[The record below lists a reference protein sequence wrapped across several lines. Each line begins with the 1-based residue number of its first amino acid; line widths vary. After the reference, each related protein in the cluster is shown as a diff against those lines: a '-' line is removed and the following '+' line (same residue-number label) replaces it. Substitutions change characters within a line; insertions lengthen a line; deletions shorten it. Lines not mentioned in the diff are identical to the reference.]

1 MFDIFGEI
9 EEWFRS
15 LLSGFVTSNMTT
27 MFTDVNEK
35 TAGIAGEVSKTPAQW
50 NSTVFSMIQSISSTV
65 IIPIASIIIA
75 LVLTYELIN
84 MIIEKNNMHEVDIW
98 MIYRWVFKAFI
109 TIMLV
114 SHTFEITMAIFEVG
128 QSIVN
133 SASAIIG
140 SNTAINTDEVVTNL
154 ETLMED
160 MEIGELLLLT
170 VESLIMSLAM
180 KIISLLITVIL
191 YVRMMEIYIYTS
203 VAPVP
208 FSTFMNREWG
218 NIGNNYIRGL
228 TALAFQGFFIMV
240 IVGIY
245 CALVNNVSI
254 STDIHSAMFELGA
267 FTVLLCFALFKTS
280 SISKSIMGA
289 H

>member
-15 LLSGFVTSNMTT
+15 LLTGFITSNMTT
-27 MFTDVNEK
+27 MFTDVNDK
-35 TAGIAGEVSKTPAQW
+35 TSSIAGEVSKTPQQW
-50 NSTVFSMIQSISSTV
+50 NASVFSMIQSISSSV

-75 LVLTYELIN
+75 LVMTYELIS
-84 MIIEKNNMHEVDIW
+84 MIIEKNNMHDVDTW
-98 MIYRWVFKAFI
+98 MIFRWVFKAFI
-109 TIMLV
+109 TITLV
-114 SHTFEITMAIFEVG
+114 SNTFQITMAIFEVG

-133 SASAIIG
+133 SASAIVG
-140 SNTAINTDEVVTNL
+140 SNSAVNVDEVVGNL
-154 ETLMED
+154 ETLLED
-160 MEIGELLLLT
+160 MEIGEMLLLT
-170 VESLIMSLAM
+170 IESLIMSLAM
-180 KIISLLITVIL
+180 KIISLLITVVL

-203 VAPVP
+203 VAPIP
-208 FSTFMNREWG
+208 FSTLMNREWG

-228 TALAFQGFFIMV
+228 VALAFQGFFIMV

-245 CALVNNVSI
+245 CALVNSVTVS
-254 STDIHSAMFELGA
+254 SDIHSAMFELGA